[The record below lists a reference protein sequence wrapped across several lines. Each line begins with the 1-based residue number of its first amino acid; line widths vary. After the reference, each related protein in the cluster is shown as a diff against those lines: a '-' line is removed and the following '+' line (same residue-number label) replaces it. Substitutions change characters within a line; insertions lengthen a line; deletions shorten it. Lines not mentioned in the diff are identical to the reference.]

1 MRPSL
6 AAALAAGLAFA
17 GLAASPAASAA
28 PGVSSTKA
36 ADLPAGAYVL
46 DKSHASLTAKL
57 SHMGFS
63 NYTLRFT
70 KFDAGFSY
78 DPKAPQASKITV
90 TVDPASLE
98 TGAPSFNKEL
108 IGDGWLEAGKY
119 PTITFVSTS
128 VDVGDGVH
136 GKVAG
141 DLTFHGVTKP
151 VVLDVAFNGVGAGL
165 APGSTRTGFSATTT
179 IKRTDF
185 GVSKYAPLVG
195 DDVTLAIE
203 VEFTPK

>member
-1 MRPSL
+1 
-6 AAALAAGLAFA
+6 
-17 GLAASPAASAA
+17 
-28 PGVSSTKA
+28 
-36 ADLPAGAYVL
+36 
-46 DKSHASLTAKL
+46 
-57 SHMGFS
+57 
-63 NYTLRFT
+63 
-70 KFDAGFSY
+70 
-78 DPKAPQASKITV
+78 
-90 TVDPASLE
+90 
-98 TGAPSFNKEL
+98 
-108 IGDGWLEAGKY
+108 
-119 PTITFVSTS
+119 
-128 VDVGDGVH
+128 VH

-141 DLTFHGVTKP
+141 ALTFHGVTKP